1 MNTFRNITFIAFIT
15 VTLMLI
21 GGCTTTAV
29 PPGEVVALPPENVP
43 APTHTATAVPPP
55 TATPSPTHTPV
66 PTSTPT
72 PTIEPSPTWTPTP
85 DVKSLFRT
93 YFQQGMTYADEGD
106 WKAAADAFLEA
117 VAVDPDNQQI
127 GGAYNGLGLVNQQLG
142 KWEQSLSNFNQAIS
156 LEPDNADFYANRGDT
171 WKARGEIDEAL
182 TDYTRAIELN
192 PEVPRYFYNR
202 AIAYRGLGKLELAI
216 ADYDQAILL
225 DPQFAHAYHNRA
237 NIYWT
242 MGNYPRALTDFDKA
256 LELDPTDK
264 LGFRNRGWLHLD
276 MGDLEAAQADFQQL
290 IALCDPVSF
299 SVNAGPTQSIAT
311 DGYCS
316 AAYLELAAIEC
327 ELDDAEACLEDVK
340 TGISMDPAGAV
351 EYFDRWIEFEP
362 RSGFLYFA
370 RGLAEETLNDL
381 EAAQADYNQAILLN
395 RSDTLAH
402 EYFFRRGFL
411 LAMQGSLEAAIA
423 DWQRT
428 ISLEP
433 ASGGAYLNLGLAYRE
448 LGALETAV
456 TTLQSALSQD
466 IPQDYRLDLADLLT
480 ELAEELAHS
489 SENRNQAAKA
499 VAALQAVLTEIPE
512 GVIPVSRLNNIC
524 WYASLWGL
532 AEDALFACELAVEMD
547 PGNVS
552 CLDSRGLARALS
564 GDNAGAIE
572 DFRVFIAEGANQNV
586 SATTIAQ
593 RAEWVD
599 ALAAGENPFDQALIN
614 ELRSE

>member
-1 MNTFRNITFIAFIT
+1 MNVYRTITAIVVFVALFLGI
-15 VTLMLI
+15 V
-21 GGCTTTAV
+21 GCTATAV
-29 PPGEVVALPPENVP
+29 APDEVVEHPPTN
-43 APTHTATAVPPP
+43 APEPINTATAVPLP

-85 DVKSLFRT
+85 DAEALFDTHFR
-93 YFQQGMTYADEGD
+93 QGMNNAEQGD
-106 WKAAADAFLEA
+106 WKEAADAFLEA
-117 VAVDPDNQQI
+117 IAADPDNEQI
-127 GGAYNGLGLVNQQLG
+127 SGAYNGLGLVNQQLG
-142 KWEQSLSNFNQAIS
+142 KWEQALSNFNQAIS

-276 MGDLEAAQADFQQL
+276 MGDLEAAQADFQQI

-299 SVNAGPTQSIAT
+299 SVNAGPTQSLSM
-311 DGYCS
+311 DRYCVH
-316 AAYLELAAIEC
+316 AYLELAAIEC
-327 ELDDAEACLEDVK
+327 ELDDAEGCLEDVK
-340 TGISMDPAGAV
+340 TGVSMDPAEAV
-351 EYFDRWIEFEP
+351 EYFDSWIEFEP

-370 RGLAEETLNDL
+370 RGLAEEILNDL
-381 EAAQADYNQAILLN
+381 DAAQADYDQAILLN

-402 EYFFRRGFL
+402 EYYFRRGFL

-428 ISLEP
+428 IALEP

-499 VAALQAVLTEIPE
+499 VAALQALLAEIPE

-564 GDNAGAIE
+564 GDIAGAIE

-586 SATTIAQ
+586 PATTISQ
-593 RAEWVD
+593 RAEWVE
-599 ALAAGENPFDQALIN
+599 ALEAGENPFDQALIN